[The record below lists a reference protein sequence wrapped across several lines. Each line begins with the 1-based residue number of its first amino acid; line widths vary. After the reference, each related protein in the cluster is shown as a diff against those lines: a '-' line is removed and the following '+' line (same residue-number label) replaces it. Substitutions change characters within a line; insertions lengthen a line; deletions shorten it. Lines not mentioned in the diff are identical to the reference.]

1 MDDYNY
7 SLDEYVSSDN
17 DERLKQIEI
26 AKARRE
32 EQNRI
37 RIAEM
42 FLQDIMDV
50 ILAAGARTDD
60 AEGKFAKMIE

>member
-50 ILAAGARTDD
+50 ILATGARTDD